1 MLLNSLLPIA
11 LHYTIFLQGLFI
23 LNRCPGESYNVK
35 HSVIFLQIFFDLVRQ
50 INRKQDL
57 AGHQRVN
64 AAFCEQALPIITIF
78 TIKTKL

>member
-50 INRKQDL
+50 INRKQPD
-57 AGHQRVN
+57 
-64 AAFCEQALPIITIF
+64 
-78 TIKTKL
+78 TKGGRSGRSSKSKCSIL